1 MNPTDQLR
9 FAVNDFINDDEVSPS
24 HVPLALLGE
33 FQKDVSEFLKGSSRD
48 VDPAKVLVS
57 IEQGSLAFVATGLLA
72 ASTLWADL
80 EHLKSADS
88 LSLIDSKRASV
99 VERWQSLAQKNP
111 HRRYSVKDQSA
122 QVSFFK
128 IDSTS
133 NFRRIEDAWVYVE
146 KYLHG
151 IVVDMGGNTR
161 PNVHLKLENGMTLTP
176 IASTQDLLAQGEQNR
191 LYRPALLH
199 VTAEENLLTGELRNL
214 NLLAFEDHQPSY
226 DDDEFNLMVERG
238 TKAWADIPD
247 ATAWLEALR
256 GNQA

>member
-9 FAVNDFINDDEVSPS
+9 FAVNDRINDAEVRPS
-24 HVPLALLGE
+24 HVPLVLLGE

-48 VDPAKVLVS
+48 VDPAKILVS
-57 IEQGSLAFVATGLLA
+57 IEEGSLAFVATGLLT
-72 ASTLWADL
+72 ASTLWTDL

-99 VERWQSLAQKNP
+99 VERWQSVAQKNP
-111 HRRYSVKDQSA
+111 HRRYSVVDQLA
-122 QVSFFK
+122 QVSFFM

-133 NFRRIEDAWVYVE
+133 NFRRIEDGWVYVE

-151 IVVDMGGNTR
+151 NVVNMGGSTKA
-161 PNVHLKLENGMTLTP
+161 NVHLKLDNGVTLT
-176 IASTQDLLAQGEQNR
+176 IASTQAKLARGEQNR
-191 LYRPALLH
+191 LYRSALLH
-199 VTAEENLLTGELRNL
+199 VTAEENLLTKELRNL
-214 NLLAFEDHQPSY
+214 NLLAFEDHQPRY

-238 TKAWADIPD
+238 TKAWADIPN

-256 GNQA
+256 GNHA